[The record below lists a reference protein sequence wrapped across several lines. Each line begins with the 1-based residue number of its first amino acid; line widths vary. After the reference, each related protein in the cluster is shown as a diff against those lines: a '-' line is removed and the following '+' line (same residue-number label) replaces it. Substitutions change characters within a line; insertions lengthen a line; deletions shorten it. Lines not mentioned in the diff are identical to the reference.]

1 MRPNN
6 QIRLAETEDL
16 ATLQRLAHQI
26 WWPTYSDFLPHAQIE
41 KMLAE
46 FYTPEALNAQMMAGH
61 YFALWEKEGVPMG
74 FVGFRE
80 KPSPELSPEPSPE
93 SSLDPRQDFSEE
105 MNIMRIE
112 KLYILPQC
120 QGSGAGTDLLAYV
133 ARAAAERGIR
143 TLELNVNRDNPAVG
157 FYLKKGF
164 KIIEEVNIPY
174 PPYVLN
180 DYIMQMEIVF

>member
-1 MRPNN
+1 MRPGE
-6 QIRLAETEDL
+6 QIRLAETGDL
-16 ATLQRLAHQI
+16 ETLQGLAHEI
-26 WWPTYSDFLPHAQIE
+26 WWPTYSDFLPHSQIE

-46 FYTPEALNAQMMAGH
+46 FYTPEALGAQMAAGH
-61 YFALWEKEGVPMG
+61 SFALWEKEGAAMG

-80 KPSPELSPEPSPE
+80 KPLSNPPATPGTD
-93 SSLDPRQDFSEE
+93 LSEDVK
-105 MNIMRIE
+105 IMRIE
-112 KLYILPQC
+112 KLYISPLC

-133 ARAAAERGIR
+133 ARAAHEKGIS

-164 KIIEEVNIPY
+164 GIVDEIDIPY

-180 DYIMQMEIVF
+180 DYIMQMEISALGD

>member
-1 MRPNN
+1 MKR
-6 QIRLAETEDL
+6 IRLASTEDL
-16 ATLQRLAHQI
+16 QTIEQLAHQI
-26 WWPTYSDFLPHAQIE
+26 WWPTYSDFLPHPQIE

-46 FYTPEALNAQMMAGH
+46 FYTPEALNAQISAGH
-61 YFALWEKEGVPMG
+61 HFALWEKEGVPMG

-80 KPSPELSPEPSPE
+80 KPLSNPPAPPDTEPT
-93 SSLDPRQDFSEE
+93 SE
-105 MNIMRIE
+105 NKLMRVE
-112 KLYILPQC
+112 KLYVSPRS

-133 ARAAAERGIR
+133 ARAAQEKGIS

-164 KIIEEVNIPY
+164 RIVEEIDIPY

-180 DYIMQMEIVF
+180 DYIMQMEISSIVF

>member
-1 MRPNN
+1 MRPGK
-6 QIRLAETEDL
+6 QIRLAKTEDL
-16 ATLQRLAHQI
+16 GTLQRLAHQI

-46 FYTPEALNAQMMAGH
+46 FYTPEALNAQIMAGH
-61 YFALWEKEGVPMG
+61 CFALWEKEGVPMG

-80 KPSPELSPEPSPE
+80 KLSPE
-93 SSLDPRQDFSEE
+93 SSLDPRQDLSEE
-105 MNIMRIE
+105 KKIMRIE
-112 KLYILPQC
+112 KLYISPLC

-133 ARAAAERGIR
+133 ARAAHEKGIS

-164 KIIEEVNIPY
+164 RIVEEIDIPY

-180 DYIMQMEIVF
+180 DYIMQIETSSIVF